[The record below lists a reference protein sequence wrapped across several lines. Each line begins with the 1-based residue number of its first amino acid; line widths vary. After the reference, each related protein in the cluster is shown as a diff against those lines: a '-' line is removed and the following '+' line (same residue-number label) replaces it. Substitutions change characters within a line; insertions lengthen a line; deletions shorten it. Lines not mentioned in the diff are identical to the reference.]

1 MALIQSETAAK
12 AIGMNMKGLFCP
24 NVRMNQALKGS
35 CNETMSRIEISYIAH
50 TVEAQAEF
58 FNDEFL
64 DRTTIDLNNAQQ
76 ALNEVDGVGWRFPVK
91 ELLDNFIEGARP
103 QQVLLVQPSIA
114 AMIYAE
120 NSKTNCFTGF
130 WKLL

>member
-1 MALIQSETAAK
+1 MDTIFRDNGNSFDTCLQFLGKSPEGSLDINVKYYWKTLALIQSETASK

-50 TVEAQAEF
+50 TVKAQAEF

-76 ALNEVDGVGWRFPVK
+76 ALN
-91 ELLDNFIEGARP
+91 
-103 QQVLLVQPSIA
+103 
-114 AMIYAE
+114 
-120 NSKTNCFTGF
+120 
-130 WKLL
+130 